1 MSGITD
7 IQTLLKTMTPELH
20 AGEYVFCAVPS
31 LDGINT
37 DNIICFFKEA
47 EAITIIVNKET
58 ADALNLSYDYV
69 AAWITLTVHS
79 SLQAVGLTAVFSV
92 ALAKAEISCNVI
104 AGYYHDHIFVAYAD
118 AERAMGA
125 LKALQN

>member
-1 MSGITD
+1 MSGISD

-31 LDGINT
+31 LDGINA

-47 EAITIIVNKET
+47 EAITIIISKET
-58 ADALNLSYDYV
+58 AKALNLSYDYV
-69 AAWITLTVHS
+69 AAWITLKVHS
-79 SLQAVGLTAVFSV
+79 SLQAVGLTAAFSV

-104 AGYYHDHIFVAYAD
+104 AGYYHDHIFVAHAD